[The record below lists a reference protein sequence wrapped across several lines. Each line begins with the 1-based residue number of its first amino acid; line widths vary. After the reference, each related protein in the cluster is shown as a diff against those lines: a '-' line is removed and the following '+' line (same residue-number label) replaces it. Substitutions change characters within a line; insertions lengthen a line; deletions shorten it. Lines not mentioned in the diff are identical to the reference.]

1 MKAIFLVAL
10 VLSWPVLADRYN
22 RVVNIENNT
31 DDTVQR
37 FFASH
42 VDSGTWEDDILK
54 SSVLP
59 PGYNVDADIND
70 GTGYCLYDFK
80 ALFDTGEVIIR
91 ENVNVCEVGTWTLY
105 N

>member
-1 MKAIFLVAL
+1 MRVLFLLAL
-10 VLSWPVLADRYN
+10 LSTFAHADRYN

-42 VDSGTWEDDILK
+42 IDSDSWEDDILK